1 MTPTRMEPATFRLV
15 ILVRNFIVYHTNCV
29 GKVSF
34 IAYFSDCVL
43 VILPDD
49 GRIQQTKHVAE
60 K

>member
-1 MTPTRMEPATFRLV
+1 MEPATFRLV